1 MSLPSPSPVPT
12 RAGLRGALTALVAA
26 ALTLGG
32 VAAAPAQAAVGD
44 TQVAWLEVEDGAI
57 SGGPAL
63 NSGDHGNF
71 SGSGSYTFRETG
83 MTSTMTFTAP
93 AAGTYPVWIRY
104 AAGPLSAEENVTR
117 GMGLLTNGGAR
128 QTVPYE
134 LTGSWEDWE
143 FARADVTLVQG
154 TNTLTLSC
162 DRGVEMCRLNFDAI
176 QVGGLAAGHLRA
188 HRRARRQHPAL
199 RRHLRDLRPVA
210 QGRRRWLRPPDRL
223 LDPRL
228 PRPRRDV
235 EHHPAVRPLHAR
247 PRLAPR

>member
-1 MSLPSPSPVPT
+1 MSFPSPSTVST
-12 RAGLRGALTALVAA
+12 RAGLRGALTALVTA
-26 ALTLGG
+26 ALTVGG

-44 TQVAWLEVEDGAI
+44 TQVAWLEVEQGVI
-57 SGGPAL
+57 STNPAPAL

-134 LTGSWEDWE
+134 LTGSWED
-143 FARADVTLVQG
+143 
-154 TNTLTLSC
+154 
-162 DRGVEMCRLNFDAI
+162 
-176 QVGGLAAGHLRA
+176 
-188 HRRARRQHPAL
+188 
-199 RRHLRDLRPVA
+199 
-210 QGRRRWLRPPDRL
+210 
-223 LDPRL
+223 
-228 PRPRRDV
+228 
-235 EHHPAVRPLHAR
+235 
-247 PRLAPR
+247 